1 MGPEWGTGFGAT
13 WESHIFSRDALR
25 TRLATGTGT

>member
-1 MGPEWGTGFGAT
+1 LGAT

-25 TRLATGTGT
+25 TRFVTGAGT